1 VALAELLG
9 ELGVA
14 DHATVFVASA
24 RDGPGWP
31 ALVTRGWDL
40 SGLGESYEAFCAEFS
55 RYLTPDASLADRHAF
70 QVRTRMTH
78 VFRGFAQLDP
88 ELPDEYSP
96 LSGPRTRAAEIF
108 ESLYTSLAAASQRH
122 FDAVAVR

>member
-1 VALAELLG
+1 
-9 ELGVA
+9 
-14 DHATVFVASA
+14 VFVASA

-31 ALVTRGWDL
+31 ALVARGWDL

-55 RYLTPDASLADRHAF
+55 PYVEGPGASLADREAF

-78 VFRGFAQLDP
+78 VFREFAQLDP
-88 ELPDEYSP
+88 ELPDEYAP
-96 LSGPRTRAAEIF
+96 LSAPRTRAAEIF